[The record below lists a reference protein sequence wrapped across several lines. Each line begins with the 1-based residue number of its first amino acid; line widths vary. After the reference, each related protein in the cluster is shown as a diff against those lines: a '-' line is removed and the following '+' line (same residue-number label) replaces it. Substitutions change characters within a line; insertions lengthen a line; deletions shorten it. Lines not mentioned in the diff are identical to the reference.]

1 MATKN
6 VMDGGEAIIQAFR
19 DLEMDYVMS
28 SPGSEWG
35 ALWEAFARQDVN
47 KTKGPTYLSCW
58 HETLAVNLATGY
70 TMATGRMQGVVL
82 HAGVGVM
89 QGSMGIHGAR
99 LWGAPM
105 VVMSGESLTYG
116 EQDGFDPGAQWIGS
130 LSIPGG
136 PNRLVEPMVKMTSQ
150 ATSSSTL
157 YEQIVRAGEMSQRAP
172 VGPVYLN
179 VPIETMLASWT
190 PPDRFRKVP
199 RAPKPRPSESDVER
213 IAALLVKA
221 KNPVIFTEG
230 AGREIEGYKALVE
243 LAETL
248 SIPVVEGAIA
258 EVSNFPKNH
267 ALHQGFEV
275 GPFMKTADLVLLVRC
290 RVPWYPAK
298 NRPAG
303 TVVMIDES
311 PFKTHM
317 VYQNFQADDYLEGYV
332 PYTLQMLAE
341 AVRAAKPDAA
351 KAKENRGKW
360 QAAHDKI
367 QEGYKAA
374 EQKSRKSGSIHAMT
388 LCSAYADALPAD
400 TIYVD
405 ECTTHGAL
413 NKRFIDYKGTQSY
426 FKVPSGL
433 GQGLGTALGVKLG
446 AKDRTVVSVIGDGA
460 FLYNP
465 VPQSLGIAKDADIPI
480 VIVVYNNQGYR
491 AMKQN
496 HLSYYPDGAG
506 KQHNIFYGETIH
518 GPNYDELA
526 APFGGVGFKV
536 DNASQLNGALKK
548 AHAAT
553 KDGKTAIVNVALE

>member
-1 MATKN
+1 MPTKN

-35 ALWEAFARQDVN
+35 AVWEAFARQSIN

-70 TMATGRMQGVVL
+70 TMMTGRMQGVLL

-136 PNRLVEPMVKMTSQ
+136 PNRLVEPIVKMTSQ
-150 ATSSSTL
+150 ATSSATL
-157 YEQIVRAGEMSQRAP
+157 YEQIVRAGEMSQRPP
-172 VGPVYLN
+172 VGPTYLN
-179 VPIETMLASWT
+179 VPIETMLHPWT
-190 PPDRFRKVP
+190 PPERFRKVP
-199 RAPKPRPSESDVER
+199 RAPKPRPNAADVER
-213 IAALLVKA
+213 IADLLMKA

-230 AGREIEGYKALVE
+230 AGRDIEGYNALVE
-243 LAETL
+243 FADAL
-248 SIPVVEGAIA
+248 SIPVVEGAIS
-258 EVSNFPKNH
+258 EVSNFPKDH
-267 ALHQGFEV
+267 PLHQGFEV
-275 GPFMKTADLVLLVRC
+275 KPFMQSADLVLLVRC

-298 NRPAG
+298 NRPSG
-303 TVVMIDES
+303 TVVMIDEN

-317 VYQNFQADDYLEGYV
+317 VYQNFQADDYLEGHV
-332 PYTLQMLAE
+332 PSALQMLTE
-341 AVRAAKPDAA
+341 AVRASKPDAA

-367 QEGYKAA
+367 QEGYRQA
-374 EQKSRKSGSIHAMT
+374 EQKSRKNGSIHAMT
-388 LCSAYADALPAD
+388 LCSSYAGVLPDD

-413 NKRFIDYKGTQSY
+413 NKRFVGYKGTQSY

-433 GQGLGTALGVKLG
+433 GQGLGTALGIKLG
-446 AKDRTVVSVIGDGA
+446 AKDRTVVSCIGDGA

-465 VPQSLGIAKDADIPI
+465 VVQSLGVSRDENIPI
-480 VIVVYNNQGYR
+480 MIVVYNNHGYR

-496 HLSYYPDGAG
+496 QLSYYPDGAG
-506 KQHNIFYGETIH
+506 KESGIFYGETIK
-518 GPNYDELA
+518 PTNFEELA
-526 APFGGVGFKV
+526 KPFGGVGFRV
-536 DNASQLNGALKK
+536 DEASQLPDTLKK

-553 KDGKTAIVNVALE
+553 KDGKTAIVNVSLE

>member
-35 ALWEAFARQDVN
+35 AVWEAFARQQAN
-47 KTKGPTYLSCW
+47 KGKGPKYLTCW

-70 TMATGRMQGVVL
+70 TMMSGRMQGVLL
-82 HAGVGVM
+82 HAGVGLM
-89 QGSMGIHGAR
+89 QGSMGVHGAR

-116 EQDGFDPGAQWIGS
+116 EQEGFDPGAQWIGS

-136 PNRLVEPMVKMTSQ
+136 PNRLIEPMVKMSTQ
-150 ATSSSTL
+150 ATSSATL
-157 YEQIVRAGEMSQRAP
+157 YEQIVRAGEMSQRPP

-179 VPIETMLASWT
+179 VPIETMLAPWT
-190 PPDRFRKVP
+190 PPEKFRKVP
-199 RAPKPRPSESDVER
+199 RAPKARPSESDVER
-213 IAALLVKA
+213 IADMLVKA
-221 KNPVIFTEG
+221 KNPVIVTEG
-230 AGREIEGYKALVE
+230 AGREVEGYNALVS

-248 SIPVVEGAIA
+248 SIPVVEGAIS
-258 EVSNFPKNH
+258 EVSNFPKDH
-267 ALHQGFEV
+267 GLHQGFELK
-275 GPFMKTADLVLLVRC
+275 PFMQSADLVVLVRC

-298 NRPAG
+298 NRPKG

-317 VYQNFQADDYLEGYV
+317 VYQNFQADEYLEGHV
-332 PYTLQMLAE
+332 PTTLQMLAE

-351 KAKENRGKW
+351 KVKEARGKW
-360 QAAHDKI
+360 QASHDKI
-367 QEGYKAA
+367 QEGYKQA
-374 EQKSRKSGSIHAMT
+374 EEKSRKNGSIHPLS
-388 LCSAYADALPAD
+388 LCSAYAGVLPKD

-413 NKRFIDYKGTQSY
+413 NKRFIGYSGTQSY

-446 AKDRTVVSVIGDGA
+446 AGDRTVVSVIGDGA

-465 VPQSLGIAKDADIPI
+465 VVQSLGVSRDENIP
-480 VIVVYNNQGYR
+480 VIMVVYNNHGYR

-506 KQHNIFYGETIH
+506 YQNDNFLGETIT
-518 GPNYDELA
+518 GLNYEELA
-526 APFGGVGFKV
+526 KPFGGVGIKV
-536 DNASQLNGALKK
+536 DDRAQLPDALKK

-553 KDGKTAIVNVALE
+553 KDGKTAIVNVSLE

>member
-35 ALWEAFARQDVN
+35 AVWEAFARQQAN
-47 KTKGPTYLSCW
+47 KGKGPKYLTCW

-70 TMATGRMQGVVL
+70 TMMSGRMQGVLL
-82 HAGVGVM
+82 HAGVGLM
-89 QGSMGIHGAR
+89 QGSMGVHGAR

-116 EQDGFDPGAQWIGS
+116 EQEGFDPGAQWIGS

-136 PNRLVEPMVKMTSQ
+136 PNRLIEPMVKMSTQ
-150 ATSSSTL
+150 ATSSATL
-157 YEQIVRAGEMSQRAP
+157 YEQIVRAGEMSQRPP

-179 VPIETMLASWT
+179 CPIETMLAPWT
-190 PPDRFRKVP
+190 PPEKFRKVP
-199 RAPKPRPSESDVER
+199 RAPKARPSESDVER
-213 IAALLVKA
+213 IADMLVKA
-221 KNPVIFTEG
+221 KNPVIVTEG
-230 AGREIEGYKALVE
+230 AGREVEGYNALVA

-248 SIPVVEGAIA
+248 SIPVVEGAIS
-258 EVSNFPKNH
+258 EVSNFPKDH
-267 ALHQGFEV
+267 GLHQGFELK
-275 GPFMKTADLVLLVRC
+275 PFMQTADVVLLVRC

-298 NRPAG
+298 NRPKG

-317 VYQNFQADDYLEGYV
+317 VYQNFQADEYLEGHV
-332 PYTLQMLAE
+332 PTTLQMLAE

-351 KAKENRGKW
+351 KVKEARGKW
-360 QAAHDKI
+360 QASHDKI
-367 QEGYKAA
+367 QEGYKQA
-374 EQKSRKSGSIHAMT
+374 EEKSRKNGSIHPLT
-388 LCSAYADALPAD
+388 LCSAYAGVLPKD

-413 NKRFIDYKGTQSY
+413 NKRFIGYSGTQSY

-446 AKDRTVVSVIGDGA
+446 AGDRTVVSVIGDGA

-465 VPQSLGIAKDADIPI
+465 VVQSLGVSRDENIPI
-480 VIVVYNNQGYR
+480 IMVVYNNHGYR

-506 KQHNIFYGETIH
+506 YQNNNFLGETIT
-518 GPNYDELA
+518 GLNYEELA
-526 APFGGVGFKV
+526 KPFGGVGIKV
-536 DNASQLNGALKK
+536 DDRAQLPDALKK

-553 KDGKTAIVNVALE
+553 KDGKTAIVNVSLE